1 MNTRVSQVTFSS
13 GELSPDMYGRV
24 DAAQYRAGV
33 AKMSNFVALPQG
45 PARSRPGFQY
55 VNRVNGGG
63 SVDGP
68 VKLISF
74 VYSTGDSAVVELGS
88 SSGSGYAR
96 FHVDGKPVTWCDVV
110 ELGVQSATT
119 VVVANPGVFN
129 FASPHKLQS
138 NEQVR
143 VGSTGTLPGGLS
155 DLTTYYVKVV
165 DGRKIQ
171 LSTAGGPGTG
181 VEVTSVGNGTLRL
194 YKVASM
200 PPAYR
205 SSISTSTTGTVVASA
220 TPSAAADSTI
230 LYNFTGHGFVN
241 GDVVRHKGT
250 TAAPVYWGG
259 ATNDYISTT
268 RDLYVIEATA
278 NTFKLSFEEGGDPI
292 AFDASVT
299 PNTYQAGSGISLRY
313 LAGKLYWMGENRPAG
328 SPAVDLQS
336 GRGIRC
342 LSDNN
347 GVIAGAGISGNL
359 WETLDAGGDLKIASP
374 YAQAHLFDLNTA
386 QQNDVMTF
394 ANVNYVPNDLQRLSA
409 SEWRFVEV
417 PIAPSIAA
425 PAVSGVVPDYGTT
438 IKSTSYGV
446 GSGAEDFRFEA
457 PHNLAPGDGVY
468 CIESTGT
475 GAGSFGAIVSAGTF
489 YIVSRM
495 GSTAWQEVRLRPADG
510 GPEITGNAVV
520 SGSYAKFSYTS
531 LTSDKNQ
538 TYVATAVDADGVE
551 SDKSAEVS
559 TVNQLSTR
567 GASNTIYLESVSGAD
582 HYNVYKKE
590 NGLFG
595 YIGRTDS
602 TVFVDDN
609 IAPDLG
615 QTPPKQDESISGT
628 NYPRCVSAFEERR
641 VFAATSNDPQTVWAS
656 RTGTLSDFSYRIP
669 VLSEDR
675 IKLTLSS
682 TDAQT
687 VRHIIGLRDVLILTQ
702 SGEWR
707 MRGTNDGGI
716 TPSSVFVRQEGFDG
730 ASTVSPALVNGQVVY
745 ATDRGNHLRSV
756 GYSSANGGIQAFDL
770 SLRAPHLF
778 DSFVIS
784 DLSSVKSPYPI
795 VWAVSS
801 SKKLLG
807 VTYIP
812 DESVAG
818 VHQHDTDGEFHSVA
832 GVPEGVEDALYVTV
846 TRKDSSGADVQT
858 VERMQEFKDVSLDKT
873 ASLDSYTSTY
883 SDAFDMGF
891 TVRLRVRYV
900 SRTLQV
906 GETVSLEAR
915 DSSDAGTVSVFSSE
929 DVGSEVRLFTSG
941 TVSYRVK
948 VSSYVDATKLEATIL
963 DELPT
968 SLVSG
973 SLAADRWAVAPT
985 VFNVPTYLAGRE
997 VTVLADGVA
1006 STATVAADATVTLV
1020 SPALYVHIGLP
1031 YDCDLQTLPVALQ
1044 VDGLGSGRTKNLNK
1058 AWVRTVDAYRL
1069 SAGPDTDNLE
1079 PVDPQSSTTS
1089 PTVTEG
1095 EQRTLLSPSW
1105 TDDGQIYV
1113 RQSSPYPATVVSM
1126 SLQIAIGD

>member
-55 VNRVNGGG
+55 VNQVNGGG

-68 VKLISF
+68 VKLIPF

-96 FHVDGKPVTWCDVV
+96 FYVDGKPVTWCDVT
-110 ELGVQSATT
+110 EAAS
-119 VVVANPGVFN
+119 VVVDTPGGFT
-129 FASPHKLQS
+129 FS
-138 NEQVR
+138 NLHSFSLYDEVR
-143 VGSTGTLPGGLS
+143 VGSTGDMPGGLS
-155 DLTTYYVKVV
+155 RFTTYYAANIKADSIALSSAASSGNAVTISSA
-165 DGRKIQ
+165 GSGKIYIY
-171 LSTAGGPGTG
+171 T
-181 VEVTSVGNGTLRL
+181 
-194 YKVASM
+194 VASQ
-200 PPAYR
+200 PRKYVDA
-205 SSISTSTTGTVVASA
+205 IAAGTSGTVVDIPGSVSPYGG
-220 TPSAAADSTI
+220 TFSTVR
-230 LYNFTGHGFVN
+230 YNKTAHGFVN
-241 GDVVRHKGT
+241 GDVVRV
-250 TAAPVYWGG
+250 ASNSVPVNWEGLEPGNRGNVYVSP
-259 ATNDYISTT
+259 NV
-268 RDLYVIEATA
+268 DLHVVEADA
-278 NTFKLSFEEGGDPI
+278 NTFKLSFSEGGSPVPFRGGFVPSNYVSGSQI
-292 AFDASVT
+292 SFR
-299 PNTYQAGSGISLRY
+299 YKAGRS
-313 LAGKLYWMGENRPAG
+313 YWMSDGHGGLTLE
-328 SPAVDLQS
+328 S
-336 GRGIRC
+336 GNGIRVLRDHNSVVASAAV
-342 LSDNN
+342 LSADWA
-347 GVIAGAGISGNL
+347 VLGA
-359 WETLDAGGDLKIASP
+359 TGDLSVESP
-374 YAQAHLFDLNTA
+374 YSQTDLFELSTA

-394 ANVNYVPNDLQRLSA
+394 ANVNYPPHELRRFSNKEWAFVAVQLGSPLPAPTISAVEPNRGLEIVCDLVNSN
-409 SEWRFVEV
+409 
-417 PIAPSIAA
+417 
-425 PAVSGVVPDYGTT
+425 G
-438 IKSTSYGV
+438 
-446 GSGAEDFRFEA
+446 FRFTA
-457 PHNLAPGDGVY
+457 PHNLAAGDGLY
-468 CIESTGT
+468 CIGKTGNAPVV
-475 GAGSFGAIVSAGTF
+475 AGDF
-489 YIVSRM
+489 YVVTRLSGIKN
-495 GSTAWQEVRLRPADG
+495 ARLRPAEGTSGEIGPPTG
-510 GPEITGNAVV
+510 GTPHTAT
-520 SGSYAKFSYTS
+520 FSYTS
-531 LTSDKNQ
+531 LGAKADQ
-538 TYVATAVDADGVE
+538 TYVVTAVDALGIE
-551 SDKSAEVS
+551 SPPSSEVS
-559 TVNQLSTR
+559 VVNQLSTR
-567 GASNTIYLESVSGAD
+567 SALNEIVTETVDGAES
-582 HYNVYKKE
+582 YNVYKKE

-595 YIGRTDS
+595 YLGRTDS
-602 TVFVDDN
+602 GVFNDDN

-615 QTPPKQDESISGT
+615 QTPPRQDASISGT
-628 NYPRCVSAFEERR
+628 NYPRCVSAYEERR
-641 VFAATSNDPQTVWAS
+641 VFAATQNDPQTVWSS
-656 RTGTLSDFSYRIP
+656 RTGTLTDFSYRIP

-682 TDAQT
+682 TNAQT

-707 MRGTNDGGI
+707 MRGTSDGAI

-818 VHQHDTDGEFHSVA
+818 VHQHVTDGEFHSVA

-846 TRKDSSGADVQT
+846 TRKNSSGADVQT

-873 ASLDSYTSTY
+873 ASLDSYVSTY
-883 SDAFDMGF
+883 ANALDPTGKS
-891 TVRLRVRYV
+891 VRLRVRHL
-900 SRTLQV
+900 SDTLQI
-906 GETVSLEAR
+906 GESVSLESRNAD
-915 DSSDAGTVSVFSSE
+915 DSAADFVFRES
-929 DVGSEVRLFTSG
+929 DVGNEVRLFTSS

-948 VSSYVDATKLEATIL
+948 VSAYVNGYTLTATVF

-985 VFNVPTYLAGRE
+985 VFNVPSYLAGRE

-1058 AWVRTVDAYRL
+1058 AWVRTEDAYRL
-1069 SAGPDTDNLE
+1069 SVGPDIDNLE
-1079 PVDPQSSTTS
+1079 RVDPQSSAAS
-1089 PTVTEG
+1089 PAVTEG